1 MYGFLI
7 LLPLT
12 LISLLIGSLIAT
24 SPQVADYVAYVTDIS
39 GIKVSLQEVWSNK
52 RAQLQIG
59 AHVLSYVI
67 LCFAAM
73 ATVRTIS
80 APLPADRPAWLRWFQ
95 IALEAIFVAVPS
107 STLLWISLGAL
118 SSDWNNWLQWVTVVM
133 LCVGILA
140 TVTVTVLRQ
149 PLELYAS
156 SVQPFSLTL
165 VDVFATF
172 SAIVIGVAVAAF
184 ALKPIEAAY
193 AVGMFPVLMLT
204 TAATW
209 FVLAAVFSRW
219 ASPVAVISTMIT
231 CVVLLHI
238 VDQVTVP
245 TREFRYK
252 TIVSKATA
260 AQSDLAIADVKAQRA
275 MPDLPTAFLQWLEH
289 RRPAIEEYKKK
300 GRLFP
305 AFFVSA
311 QGGGVYAA
319 YHPALS
325 LARLTDQCPEFAR
338 HLFGI
343 SSVSGGSLGAAVYAE
358 LLRTV
363 PGKPPFDPAHPH
375 AGCTSTAGPTIDNSL
390 QTRVHDYFQT
400 DFLSPVIASAFLF
413 DIPSL
418 FIPQLRFGQDRAKA
432 LEHGFESAWE
442 KLKIPGHASGL
453 AADFYDRWSPKGLA
467 PALFMSTTGVNFG
480 IPVIVSQVD
489 WSFNPSNN
497 PVGRRG
503 DRPEAAT
510 RSALPSPALVQSVR
524 ERLLSSDDGPQVGIA
539 NILDFRPDI
548 QLATSTAVVLSA
560 RFPFVTPPGAIV
572 ENAKIA
578 RRGLY
583 QKTKVLELTDGAFYD
598 NSGAIVARDVLAE
611 LLRRLRTDARF
622 KEFKDSVKLHL
633 IRFTD
638 TPAKRQ
644 GDASQTGHFELL
656 TPLVAYDAVRQA
668 RGVLLANPS
677 REVGIYNI
685 YLLDEWF
692 EGTLNWLLSEK
703 TKEAIEKRSSWLVG
717 YENEVCCEVRDAAS
731 KRFKRIPLTPEQEK
745 ELAKSDLKVTR
756 FVPNVRPFRGI
767 LDLVENGAAPA
778 VVTSPAPPLPTPPA
792 LPMPG
797 APAPVAP
804 GAVPQPPA
812 PSPTAQ

>member
-12 LISLLIGSLIAT
+12 LISLLIGSVIAT

-39 GIKVSLQEVWSNK
+39 GLKITLDEVWSNK
-52 RAQLQIG
+52 RAQLQIA
-59 AHVLSYVI
+59 AHALSYIV

-80 APLPADRPAWLRWFQ
+80 NPLPADRPAGLRYFQ
-95 IALEAIFVAVPS
+95 IVLEAIFVSVPS
-107 STLLWISLGAL
+107 SVLLWISLRAL
-118 SSDWNNWLQWVTVVM
+118 SGDWHNWVQLGTVVM
-133 LCVGILA
+133 LCIGII
-140 TVTVTVLRQ
+140 VTISITVLRR
-149 PLELYAS
+149 PLELYES
-156 SVQPFSLTL
+156 SLTPFSFTLT
-165 VDVFATF
+165 DIFAF
-172 SAIVIGVAVAAF
+172 LSAIVIGIAVAAF

-204 TAATW
+204 TAATLL
-209 FVLAAVFSRW
+209 VLAAIFSRW
-219 ASPVAVISTMIT
+219 SSPVAVISTMIT
-231 CVVLLHI
+231 CVVLLNI

-252 TIVSKATA
+252 TIASKAMA
-260 AQSDLAIADVKAQRA
+260 APSEVAIADVKAQRA
-275 MPDLPTAFLQWLEH
+275 VPDLATAFLQWLEH

-305 AFFVSA
+305 VFFISA

-325 LARLTDQCPEFAR
+325 LARLSDQCPEFAR
-338 HLFGI
+338 HIFGV

-358 LLRTV
+358 LLRTL
-363 PGKPPFDPAHPH
+363 PAKAPYDPANAH
-375 AGCTSTAGPTIDNSL
+375 AGCTPTGGPTVDNLL
-390 QTRVHDYFQT
+390 QTRVHDFFQT

-413 DIPSL
+413 DIPSM

-432 LEHGFESAWE
+432 LEHGFETAWQ
-442 KLKIPGHASGL
+442 KLKVPGDAGGL

-489 WSFNPSNN
+489 WSFSPSSV
-497 PVGRRG
+497 VGRRRG
-503 DRPEAAT
+503 DSPEAAT
-510 RSALPSPALVQSVR
+510 RSALPSPGLVQTVR
-524 ERLLSSDDGPQVGIA
+524 ERLQSTEDGPQVGIA
-539 NILDFRPDI
+539 NMLDFRPDI
-548 QLATSTAVVLSA
+548 QLTTSTAVVLSA

-611 LLRRLRTDARF
+611 LLRRLRNDTRF
-622 KEFKDSVKLHL
+622 KDFKDSVKLNL

-644 GDASQTGHFELL
+644 SDASQSGHFELL

-668 RGVLLANPS
+668 RGVILANPS
-677 REVGIYNI
+677 REVGVYNI

-717 YENEVCCEVRDAAS
+717 YENEVCCEVRDPDT
-731 KRFKRIPLTPEQEK
+731 KRFKRIPLTEEQEA
-745 ELAKSDLKVTR
+745 ELAKSDLKATR

-767 LDLVENGAAPA
+767 LDLVENGASPTPA
-778 VVTSPAPPLPTPPA
+778 ASPAPPSPPG
-792 LPMPG
+792 LSMPG
-797 APAPVAP
+797 TPAPVAP
-804 GAVPQPPA
+804 GAPPAPAPQA